1 MPHKFK
7 KRVYDFHLHVN
18 YYIYI
23 YIMSSNQT
31 YALKCIQLNYKQY
44 SGYTN

>member
-7 KRVYDFHLHVN
+7 KGVYDFHLHVN

-23 YIMSSNQT
+23 MSSNQT
-31 YALKCIQLNYKQY
+31 YALKSIQLNYKQY